1 MAYIGDLEGELFD
14 IFMTAAKLDFL
25 SMRYSFLHTSDTSCA
40 DIVGASA
47 PGIGATR
54 NFDDSPVGYT
64 GGADLDEIVE
74 WAKNTAIP
82 KMIEFS
88 ENYIDEI
95 FYSGKPALLLFS
107 ETYDMDYHKE
117 YEKAAD
123 ILDGEILFVTSGI
136 SEGI

>member
-1 MAYIGDLEGELFD
+1 
-14 IFMTAAKLDFL
+14 
-25 SMRYSFLHTSDTSCA
+25 
-40 DIVGASA
+40 
-47 PGIGATR
+47 
-54 NFDDSPVGYT
+54 
-64 GGADLDEIVE
+64 
-74 WAKNTAIP
+74 
-82 KMIEFS
+82 MIEFS

-107 ETYDMDYHKE
+107 ETYDMNYHKE